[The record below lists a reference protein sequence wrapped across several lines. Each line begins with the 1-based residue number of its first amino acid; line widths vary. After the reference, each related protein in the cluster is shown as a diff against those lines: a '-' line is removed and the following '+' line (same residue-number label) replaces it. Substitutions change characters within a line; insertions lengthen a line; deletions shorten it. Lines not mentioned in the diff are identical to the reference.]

1 MNVRV
6 VLLLGMFWAGAGA
19 WAENWPSW
27 RGPHGNG
34 VVPDRKGPA
43 SFSGERMWKT
53 RLEGRACSTP
63 VVWDGKVFVTGL
75 IGENDAIQAF
85 DLKSGKELWRK
96 KLGAARLGRTQ
107 RIGSSANSSPLTDGN
122 LLYVYFKSGTVAAM
136 TLQGEVVWKINLD
149 EVAHPDKILWDRGTS
164 PIFAGGHLV
173 IAVMQQ
179 AGTSFLVALNKK
191 NGKRAWITE
200 RPFRTI
206 GENGDSYSSP
216 FVEKIDGVETIVTW
230 GGDHLT
236 GHHATT
242 GEQLW
247 FCGGFNPKPERV
259 WRTIASPS
267 GTNGV
272 AIVPH
277 GREDRVAGIKLGG
290 RGEITKS
297 AWLWSARGW
306 GSDNCTPAAH
316 GNRALMLTD
325 TGKSRGTLT
334 MVEATTGKQLWQQSL
349 PKSVH
354 TFCASPVVAGN
365 RLYVARRDGTVF
377 TASLTADGMEDL
389 QETTIEEG
397 VIASPVVVD
406 GKVLIRGDRHLVCF
420 W

>member
-1 MNVRV
+1 MLRLPLMVV
-6 VLLLGMFWAGAGA
+6 VLCGGQVVL
-19 WAENWPSW
+19 AENWPSW

-34 VVPDRKGPA
+34 VVPEREGPDQL
-43 SFSGERMWKT
+43 STKRMWKAK
-53 RLEGRACSTP
+53 LSGRACSTP
-63 VVWDGKVFVTGL
+63 VVWEGKVFVTGL
-75 IGENDAIQAF
+75 IGENDAVQAF

-96 KLGAARLGRTQ
+96 ELGSARLGRTQ
-107 RIGSSANSSPLTDGN
+107 RIGSSANSSPLTDGEF
-122 LLYVYFKSGTVAAM
+122 LYVYFKSGTVAAM
-136 TLQGEVVWKINLD
+136 TLHGEVVWKLNLD
-149 EVAHPDKILWDRGTS
+149 QVAHPDKILWDRGTS
-164 PIFAGGHLV
+164 PIFAGGRLV
-173 IAVMQQ
+173 IAAMQQ
-179 AGTSFLVALNKK
+179 TGTSYLVALDRK

-200 RPFRTI
+200 RAFRTV

-216 FVEKIDGVETIVTW
+216 FVETVDGVETIVTW

-236 GHHATT
+236 GHHAMT

-290 RGEITKS
+290 KGDITKS
-297 AWLWSARGW
+297 AWLWSSRGW

-325 TGKSRGTLT
+325 TGKARGTLT
-334 MVEATTGKQLWQQSL
+334 MVDATTGKKIWQERL

-354 TFCASPVVAGN
+354 TFCASPVVAGK
-365 RLYVARRDGTVF
+365 RLFVARRDGAIF
-377 TASLTADGMEDL
+377 TGRLNANGIEGL
-389 QETTIEEG
+389 QEIKLEEG

-406 GKVLIRGDRHLVCF
+406 SKLLVRTDRHLVCF

>member
-1 MNVRV
+1 MLRLALMVLVLCGGQV
-6 VLLLGMFWAGAGA
+6 VS
-19 WAENWPSW
+19 AENWPAW
-27 RGPHGNG
+27 RGPHSNG
-34 VVPDRKGPA
+34 VMPDRKGPA
-43 SFSGERMWKT
+43 SFSGKRMWKA

-75 IGENDAIQAF
+75 IGENDSVQAF
-85 DLKSGKELWRK
+85 DLRSGKELWRK
-96 KLGAARLGRTQ
+96 ELGAARSGRTQ
-107 RIGSSANSSPLTDGN
+107 RIGSSANSSPLTDGKH
-122 LLYVYFKSGTVAAM
+122 LYVYFKSGTVAAM
-136 TLQGEVVWKINLD
+136 TLRGEVTWKINLD

-164 PIFAGGHLV
+164 PIFAGGRLV

-179 AGTSFLVALNKK
+179 AGTSYLVALDKK
-191 NGKRAWITE
+191 NGSRAWITE
-200 RPFRTI
+200 RPFPTV

-216 FVEKIDGVETIVTW
+216 FVETVDGVETIVTW

-236 GHHATT
+236 GHHAAT

-290 RGEITKS
+290 KGDITKS

-325 TGKSRGTLT
+325 TGKARGTMT
-334 MVEATTGKQLWQQSL
+334 MVDTTTGKKIWQESL

-354 TFCASPVVAGN
+354 TFCASPVVAGK

-389 QETTIEEG
+389 QEITIEEG

-406 GKVLIRGDRHLVCF
+406 GKVLIRGDRHLVCL

>member
-1 MNVRV
+1 MLRLTLMVFVLCGGQV
-6 VLLLGMFWAGAGA
+6 VS
-19 WAENWPSW
+19 AENWPAW
-27 RGPHGNG
+27 RGPLSNG

-43 SFSGERMWKT
+43 SFSGTRMWKA

-75 IGENDAIQAF
+75 IGENDSVQAF
-85 DLKSGKELWRK
+85 DLRSGKELWRK
-96 KLGAARLGRTQ
+96 ELGAARSGRTQ
-107 RIGSSANSSPLTDGN
+107 RIGSSANSSPLTDGKH
-122 LLYVYFKSGTVAAM
+122 LYAYFKSGTVAAM
-136 TLQGEVVWKINLD
+136 TLQGEVTWKINLD

-164 PIFAGGHLV
+164 PIFAGGRLV

-179 AGTSFLVALNKK
+179 AGTSYLVALDKK
-191 NGKRAWITE
+191 NGSRAWITE
-200 RPFRTI
+200 RPFPTV

-216 FVEKIDGVETIVTW
+216 FVETVDGVETIVTW

-236 GHHATT
+236 GHHAVT
-242 GEQLW
+242 GKQLW

-290 RGEITKS
+290 KGDITKS
-297 AWLWSARGW
+297 AWLWSSRGW

-325 TGKSRGTLT
+325 TGKARGTLT
-334 MVEATTGKQLWQQSL
+334 MVDATTGRKIWQESL

-354 TFCASPVVAGN
+354 TFCASPVVAGK
-365 RLYVARRDGTVF
+365 RLFVARRDGAIF
-377 TASLTADGMEDL
+377 TGRLNADGIEGL
-389 QETTIEEG
+389 QEIKLEEG

-406 GKVLIRGDRHLVCF
+406 RKLLVRTDRHLVCF

>member
-1 MNVRV
+1 M
-6 VLLLGMFWAGAGA
+6 
-19 WAENWPSW
+19 
-27 RGPHGNG
+27 
-34 VVPDRKGPA
+34 
-43 SFSGERMWKT
+43 
-53 RLEGRACSTP
+53 
-63 VVWDGKVFVTGL
+63 TGL
-75 IGENDAIQAF
+75 IGDNDAVQAF

-96 KLGAARLGRTQ
+96 ELGAARLGRTQ
-107 RIGSSANSSPLTDGN
+107 RIGSSANSSPLTDGRH
-122 LLYVYFKSGTVAAM
+122 LFVYFKSGTVAAL
-136 TLQGEVVWKINLD
+136 TLQGKVAWKINLD

-164 PIFAGGHLV
+164 PVFAGGHLV

-179 AGTSFLVALNKK
+179 AGTSYLAALDKK

-200 RPFRTI
+200 RPFRTV

-216 FVEKIDGVETIVTW
+216 FVATVDGVETIVTW

-236 GHHATT
+236 GHEART
-242 GEQLW
+242 GKQLW

-290 RGEITKS
+290 KGDITKS
-297 AWLWSARGW
+297 AWLWSDRGW

-316 GNRALMLTD
+316 GKRALMLTD
-325 TGKSRGTLT
+325 TGKARGTLT
-334 MVEATTGKQLWQQSL
+334 MVEAATGKKLWQESL

-365 RLYVARRDGTVF
+365 RLYVARRDGAVF
-377 TASLTADGMEDL
+377 AARLTAEGIKDL
-389 QETTIEEG
+389 EEINIEEG

-406 GKVLIRGDRHLVCF
+406 GKVLIRGDRHLVCL